1 MVDTKQLITK
11 EKKIETG
18 GNTKSVRAVVDTG
31 GGSPRYNIYGEVIKQ
46 ISNNDFVN
54 KDLIRFSNM
63 EFAECSIVKDFQ
75 KIYVE
80 KKQKK
85 SVIMILLKRTLQ
97 KS

>member
-1 MVDTKQLITK
+1 
-11 EKKIETG
+11 
-18 GNTKSVRAVVDTG
+18 VVDTG